1 MLDDLQFGNGLMSLT
16 PFALDDSVRDPHA
29 SIWFAVPASFIE
41 LPLGAFLAAPD
52 SIEADALRDALAPM
66 VRAVP
71 DGAARQQ
78 FIGQLANAQQLLLA
92 LNEVDAVHCSLGL
105 HRDDGEAGDGRTLFS
120 VFIVSWRQIAW
131 SPRVMSAA
139 RAVASGEGHVHIEYL
154 DLPSGPA
161 TISETVRTSAAG
173 FDVPQDPLLQVHA
186 YLPHPDGKRMAILML
201 NTTATH
207 RREQYRNIL
216 RQIAEM
222 VSFENPLAG

>member
-1 MLDDLQFGNGLMSLT
+1 MTLT
-16 PFALDDSVRDPHA
+16 PFVLDDSVRDPHA

-66 VRAVP
+66 VQAVP
-71 DGAARQQ
+71 YGVARQQ

-105 HRDDGEAGDGRTLFS
+105 HRDDAEAGDGRTLFS
-120 VFIVSWRQIAW
+120 MLTVSWRQIAW
-131 SPRVMSAA
+131 SPRAMSAV
-139 RAVASGEGHVHIEYL
+139 RAVASGERHVHIEYL

-161 TISETVRTSAAG
+161 TISETVRTPAAG
-173 FDVPQDPLLQVHA
+173 SDVPQDPLLQVHA